1 MYFITFYF
9 YIISELQFYII
20 FNILLD
26 NEVMETSKRR
36 SFLLLIFIINVIFLI
51 KLTIMLLIF
60 SDKFSGKIRLE
71 LFKIN
76 FDEAKVLTI
85 FVLPIKINFLFY

>member
-1 MYFITFYF
+1 MQKYLFKHILHELTRQTPTTMNAHYSMYFITFYF

-36 SFLLLIFIINVIFLI
+36 SFLPLIFIIKCISKRSL
-51 KLTIMLLIF
+51 
-60 SDKFSGKIRLE
+60 S
-71 LFKIN
+71 
-76 FDEAKVLTI
+76 
-85 FVLPIKINFLFY
+85 